1 MFARQNRGFGAL
13 LFILAATA
21 TGCSETA
28 GSGVRATESRSIGAF
43 EQIDASGVDVR
54 VVVDPGAATDK
65 LEVVGDDNL
74 VPLVRTRVDG
84 SRLVVDVTDYDIDP
98 SAGLVVILRTARLT
112 RIHADRSARVDVR
125 LTATGTLLVDAE
137 SSASVTAHGKVD
149 RLEAELTGSASLLAQ
164 DLVARDVKLEAT
176 GSATAH
182 VCVTGTLDA
191 DLSGGSRASYSCDP
205 VNVERDV
212 AGGAHLDAR

>member
-84 SRLVVDVTDYDIDP
+84 SRLVVDVTDY
-98 SAGLVVILRTARLT
+98 
-112 RIHADRSARVDVR
+112 ARVDVR